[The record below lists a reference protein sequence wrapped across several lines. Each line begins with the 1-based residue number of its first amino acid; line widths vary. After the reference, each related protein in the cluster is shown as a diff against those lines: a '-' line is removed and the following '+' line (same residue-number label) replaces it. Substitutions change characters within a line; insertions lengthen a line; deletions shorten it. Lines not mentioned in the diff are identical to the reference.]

1 MRTGREI
8 KMLVAGCWAS
18 RNRIKFSNT
27 QGILGL
33 WRRMSQN
40 VEKLNTMMGHNCV
53 GTGILERQVAGL
65 LKIEYEI
72 RACCWWLKGVEI

>member
-1 MRTGREI
+1 
-8 KMLVAGCWAS
+8 
-18 RNRIKFSNT
+18 
-27 QGILGL
+27 
-33 WRRMSQN
+33 MSQN

-72 RACCWWLKGVEI
+72 RACRWWLKGVEI